1 MTRTRTKAILM
12 AIDFGGS
19 ATKVFYQQRST
30 ATSVIHLLTM
40 RPEVAQVSESAIA
53 QATAPSLNSL
63 QPSPEHTAWVGV
75 PGEAD
80 YWAVGHFAQR
90 FHAHAGLTQLKY
102 ERAVYKTLAALWV
115 IQQQLTLPT
124 TFRVSLSC
132 LLPAG
137 EYEDRH
143 RFQKKLTQALHQF
156 ETPAGVLQVQIDS
169 FACAVE
175 GGGVIL
181 AHAQKSPN
189 FAASTTAVIMLGYRN
204 ASALVFDYGSL
215 VTARTCTLGFVQAVE
230 QVLTHSS
237 GQSYERLL
245 DAIVQYLQTDSLAA
259 FVPIVRARQEP
270 DRTGEIKHL
279 GAITT
284 QAIADYSQIL
294 LSWLDEVLP
303 MDVDQVVFAGGS
315 ADLLRSHLLSHF
327 RWQTCSFHA
336 DVEVPQ
342 DGLPNSMKNRL
353 VDVWMMFQAQ
363 KAALDATQK
372 APVRTV

>member
-1 MTRTRTKAILM
+1 MLM

-19 ATKVFYQQRST
+19 ATKVFYQQRS
-30 ATSVIHLLTM
+30 APASPVQLLTM
-40 RPEVAQVSESAIA
+40 RPEVAQVSASAIA
-53 QATAPSLNSL
+53 QTTTQALNSVKPL
-63 QPSPEHTAWVGV
+63 PEHAAWVGV
-75 PGEAD
+75 PGETN

-90 FHAHAGLTQLKY
+90 FHAHAGLAQLKY

-115 IQQQLTLPT
+115 MQQLTLPS
-124 TFRVSLSC
+124 TFRVALSC

-143 RFQKKLTQALHQF
+143 RFQKKLTQALQQF
-156 ETPAGVLQVQIDS
+156 ETPAGLLQIQIDS

-181 AHAQKSPN
+181 AHAQQSPN
-189 FAASTTAVIMLGYRN
+189 FATTATAVVMLGYRN
-204 ASALVFDYGSL
+204 ASALVFDHGSL
-215 VTARTCTLGFVQAVE
+215 MAARTCTLGFVQAVE
-230 QVLTHSS
+230 QVLAHSS
-237 GQSYERLL
+237 GQNHERLL
-245 DAIVQYLQTDSLAA
+245 DAIVQYLQTDSLAT

-270 DRTGEIKHL
+270 DRTDEIKHL

-284 QAIADYSQIL
+284 QAIADYSQTL

-303 MDVDQVVFAGGS
+303 MAVDQVVFAGGS
-315 ADLLRSHLLSHF
+315 ADLLRSRLLAHF

-342 DGLPNSMKNRL
+342 AGLSSSMKNRL

-363 KAALDATQK
+363 KAALEASQK
-372 APVRTV
+372 VS